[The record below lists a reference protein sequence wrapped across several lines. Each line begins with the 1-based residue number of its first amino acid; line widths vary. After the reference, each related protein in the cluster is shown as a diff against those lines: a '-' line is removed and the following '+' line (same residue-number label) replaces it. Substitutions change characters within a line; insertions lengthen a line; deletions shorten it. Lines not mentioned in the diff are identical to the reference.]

1 MPFATEYVEIRQL
14 VERYADAVNRVD
26 AAAWEATWAEDAVWD
41 LGAMKTEGRDK
52 VVAFWKQVMPT
63 FPFVVQIIHSGVV
76 NSVDGDSATGT
87 WYLSEYMHR
96 GDGGRNHG
104 IGVYRDDYV
113 RVGGEWLFKRRR
125 YSLLYNGPTD
135 LSGQVNPHPE
145 KVGV

>member
-26 AAAWEATWAEDAVWD
+26 AKDWGACWAPAGVWD
-41 LGAMKTEGRDK
+41 LGGRVMEGRDA

-63 FPFVVQIIHSGVV
+63 FPFVVQVIHSGVV
-76 NSVDGDSATGT
+76 NSVDGDRATGT

-96 GDGGRNHG
+96 DDGSRNHG
-104 IGVYRDDYV
+104 IGCYRDEYV
-113 RVGGEWLFKRRR
+113 RLNGEWHFAKRR
-125 YSLLYNGPTD
+125 YDLLYSGPTD
-135 LSGQVNPHPE
+135 LSGQANPHPE